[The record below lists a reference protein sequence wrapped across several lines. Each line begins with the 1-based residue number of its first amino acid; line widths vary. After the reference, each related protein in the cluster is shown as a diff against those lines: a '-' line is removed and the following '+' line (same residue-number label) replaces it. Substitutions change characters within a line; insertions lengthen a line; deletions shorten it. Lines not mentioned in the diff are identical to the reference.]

1 MAIRGKY
8 AHNRK
13 CTCPSC
19 MTVNDATLVHVREV
33 RTFGATASQRGA
45 PILSSL
51 CGHFQPQ
58 LKVTKMSFPS
68 QMLILVCS
76 VCCMLKRKSDA
87 VEALTVLIKFHALHC
102 ALMRDICTEQG
113 DEFRGS
119 NETFS
124 HSGGN
129 GTLQTKDSLD
139 FLLKRVIEDEM
150 LKHIL
155 MLAHRLKLHGLAE
168 RWKMTVMKRQIP
180 CCSVPVDLISFGRQQ
195 LHMLISL
202 ATAAHER
209 PQPSHAHELFDHQK
223 PRVD

>member
-1 MAIRGKY
+1 
-8 AHNRK
+8 
-13 CTCPSC
+13 
-19 MTVNDATLVHVREV
+19 
-33 RTFGATASQRGA
+33 
-45 PILSSL
+45 
-51 CGHFQPQ
+51 
-58 LKVTKMSFPS
+58 
-68 QMLILVCS
+68 
-76 VCCMLKRKSDA
+76 MLKRKSDA
-87 VEALTVLIKFHALHC
+87 EKALTVPIEFHALHC

-129 GTLQTKDSLD
+129 CTFQTKDSLD

-180 CCSVPVDLISFGRQQ
+180 CLSLI
-195 LHMLISL
+195 HI
-202 ATAAHER
+202 
-209 PQPSHAHELFDHQK
+209 
-223 PRVD
+223 

>member
-1 MAIRGKY
+1 
-8 AHNRK
+8 
-13 CTCPSC
+13 
-19 MTVNDATLVHVREV
+19 
-33 RTFGATASQRGA
+33 
-45 PILSSL
+45 
-51 CGHFQPQ
+51 
-58 LKVTKMSFPS
+58 MSFPS
-68 QMLILVCS
+68 QMLILVFL
-76 VCCMLKRKSDA
+76 VCYMLTRKSDA
-87 VEALTVLIKFHALHC
+87 EKALTVLTIFHALHC
-102 ALMRDICTEQG
+102 ALMRDIRTGQG

-139 FLLKRVIEDEM
+139 FLLKPVIEDEM
-150 LKHIL
+150 LKRIL

-195 LHMLISL
+195 LHMPIFF

-209 PQPSHAHELFDHQK
+209 PQPSHAHELFDHRTRTRTNTNPYDTK
-223 PRVD
+223 ANAAG